1 MEQKTRSAVLCKRA
15 GVQEAVQIL
24 GLKFSSEDEKSG
36 SAKLPGSKKRAVL
49 CRSAGGSANF
59 RFKVFKWRWK
69 VRQSYLGAKSAQ
81 CSTVQFRRE
90 REAPASCSCL
100 HRSLIST
107 FQNAILWNTTNTYS
121 KIRKYRR
128 NIAHCSYSIAETA
141 LMTRPSN
148 FWFTTR
154 NKTQSK
160 QKQNRASTPTS

>member
-1 MEQKTRSAVLCKRA
+1 MKRHAVQSWYTLCFQVKTKSQAVQSYLGTKNAQRSV
-15 GVQEAVQIL
+15 VQE
-24 GLKFSSEDEKSG
+24 S
-36 SAKLPGSKKRAVL
+36 
-49 CRSAGGSANF
+49 RSAGVSANF
-59 RFKVFKWRWK
+59 RFKVFKWRRK

-81 CSTVQFRRE
+81 CSAVQYNAVQCTAVHE
-90 REAPASCSCL
+90 AEGAPASCSCL

>member
-1 MEQKTRSAVLCKRA
+1 MKRH
-15 GVQEAVQIL
+15 AVQSWDTL
-24 GLKFSSEDEKSG
+24 GVRFSSEDEKSG

-81 CSTVQFRRE
+81 CSAVQFRRE

-121 KIRKYRR
+121 QIRKYRR
-128 NIAHCSYSIAETA
+128 NVADCSYILHSRG
-141 LMTRPSN
+141 RPYDSSEQ
-148 FWFTTR
+148 FLIH
-154 NKTQSK
+154 NK
-160 QKQNRASTPTS
+160 KQNPK